1 MLLRVYSDVT
11 GIILRFYPR
20 STMILP
26 GFYWAE
32 ESTRCTSLAPSW
44 TGEAN
49 NQESRGRAIGR
60 LDGSETHLGL
70 RELTPRDFVKAVF
83 D

>member
-1 MLLRVYSDVT
+1 MLLRAYSDVT
-11 GIILRFYPR
+11 GILLRFCSH
-20 STMILP
+20 STVIILE
-26 GFYWAE
+26 FYWAE

-49 NQESRGRAIGR
+49 NQGSRGRAIGR
-60 LDGSETHLGL
+60 LDGSETLLGL
-70 RELTPRDFVKAVF
+70 RELTPLDFVKAVF